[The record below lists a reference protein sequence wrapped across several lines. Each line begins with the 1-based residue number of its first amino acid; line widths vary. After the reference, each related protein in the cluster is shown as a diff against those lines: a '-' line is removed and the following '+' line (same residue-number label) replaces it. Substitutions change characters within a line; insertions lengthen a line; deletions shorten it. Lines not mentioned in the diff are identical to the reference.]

1 MQPELEFPVVQ
12 YIRNLI
18 PKVAQEAEAS
28 RLTNLVC
35 GRSTLGRKLGGFLLL
50 ALSGHDLCAAHVCF

>member
-1 MQPELEFPVVQ
+1 MVQ

-28 RLTNLVC
+28 RLN
-35 GRSTLGRKLGGFLLL
+35 LGRKLGFFVVLRYGTVLERQFLLRDL
-50 ALSGHDLCAAHVCF
+50 FAEIFSGRDID